1 MWNKYYCK
9 KVAAL
14 SMATLMPFLM
24 AGCGNGGRNSED
36 GGALNI
42 TIWDTAQ
49 QDGLNQIVKE
59 FTEETGIQASI
70 QVVTWDQYWTL
81 LEAGAQGGDM
91 PDVFWMHSNEA
102 QKYMANGI
110 LLDLTDYIAN
120 SDKLE
125 MDQYPQELKDFY
137 TYDGKTYAIPKDRDT
152 IALWYNKTMF
162 DEAGLEYPNEDW
174 TWDDYYEAA
183 KKLTKEDG
191 TQYGTAMNPSGTQ
204 DGWYNIV
211 YSMGGSVIS
220 DDHKTSMMDS
230 PETIEAMN
238 YVDKLVKECMPSPQ
252 VMSETAL
259 DVLFSSGKIAMLP
272 MGSWMVGSFN
282 QNDYIRENCDVAVL
296 PKDAE
301 TGKRVSIYNGLGWA
315 ANANT
320 SNPEGAK
327 KLIEWFGTKEMQQ
340 KQAELGVTMAAYDGV
355 SESWKNYTDAF
366 NIQAYLDMLDNSEL
380 VFRPATYSTV
390 TWENQIGE
398 DLKAAWNGESTMEEA
413 CKKAAQDMNEILAE
427 EQ

>member
-1 MWNKYYCK
+1 MWNKSYCK

-162 DEAGLEYPNEDW
+162 DEAGLEYPNED
-174 TWDDYYEAA
+174 
-183 KKLTKEDG
+183 
-191 TQYGTAMNPSGTQ
+191 
-204 DGWYNIV
+204 
-211 YSMGGSVIS
+211 
-220 DDHKTSMMDS
+220 
-230 PETIEAMN
+230 
-238 YVDKLVKECMPSPQ
+238 
-252 VMSETAL
+252 
-259 DVLFSSGKIAMLP
+259 
-272 MGSWMVGSFN
+272 
-282 QNDYIRENCDVAVL
+282 
-296 PKDAE
+296 
-301 TGKRVSIYNGLGWA
+301 
-315 ANANT
+315 
-320 SNPEGAK
+320 
-327 KLIEWFGTKEMQQ
+327 
-340 KQAELGVTMAAYDGV
+340 
-355 SESWKNYTDAF
+355 
-366 NIQAYLDMLDNSEL
+366 
-380 VFRPATYSTV
+380 
-390 TWENQIGE
+390 
-398 DLKAAWNGESTMEEA
+398 
-413 CKKAAQDMNEILAE
+413 
-427 EQ
+427 